1 MRQDWQKPGQVGGV
15 TLEIAQLKAFL
26 AAAERGSFVRAAQS
40 LILTQPSL
48 SARIQALETELNA
61 SLFHRMGRGVRLT
74 DAGKSFLPYAQRALE
89 TLDQGRAALNTLR
102 EATSGT
108 LLVGT
113 ARAIGAYVLPEILD
127 HFRNEYP
134 GIEVHI
140 RTGRS
145 SEVLKMVAEE
155 EVQVG
160 LSRTLRHPDVIAIN
174 LYNEELA
181 LVVHP
186 QHPFATRGEVSI
198 YDVAKEPL
206 ILYDR
211 ESSYFQLID
220 RVCRE
225 AGIIPN
231 VGMVLDSI
239 EATKR
244 MIERGLGVSFLPV
257 HGIAREV
264 ETGAL
269 ARARIEEGH
278 EVALPTSV
286 MVRRGRLYSPAM
298 KAFLGTLARRYAAPI
313 PSLESD
319 RAVA

>member
-1 MRQDWQKPGQVGGV
+1 M
-15 TLEIAQLKAFL
+15 EIAQLKAFL

-74 DAGKSFLPYAQRALE
+74 EAGKSFLPYAQRALE

-160 LSRTLRHPDVIAIN
+160 LSRTLRHPDVVAIN

-186 QHPFATRGEVSI
+186 QHPFAARGEVSI

-257 HGIAREV
+257 HSITREV

>member
-1 MRQDWQKPGQVGGV
+1 
-15 TLEIAQLKAFL
+15 LEIAQLKAFL

-48 SARIQALETELNA
+48 SARIQALETELSA

-74 DAGKSFLPYAQRALE
+74 EAGKSFLPYAQRALE

-134 GIEVHI
+134 GIEV
-140 RTGRS
+140 
-145 SEVLKMVAEE
+145 LKMVAEE

-160 LSRTLRHPDVIAIN
+160 LSRTLRHPDVVAIN

-186 QHPFATRGEVSI
+186 QHPFATKGEVSI

-244 MIERGLGVSFLPV
+244 MIERGLGISFLPV
-257 HGIAREV
+257 HSITREV

-269 ARARIEEGH
+269 AQARIEEGH

-298 KAFLGTLARRYAAPI
+298 KAFLGTLARRYAATI

>member
-1 MRQDWQKPGQVGGV
+1 M
-15 TLEIAQLKAFL
+15 EIAQLKAFL
-26 AAAERGSFVRAAQS
+26 AAAERGSFVRAAQA

-48 SARIQALETELNA
+48 SARIKSLEAELEVT
-61 SLFHRMGRGVRLT
+61 LFHRMGRGVRLT
-74 DAGKSFLPYAQRALE
+74 EAGKTFLPYAQRALE
-89 TLDQGRAALNTLR
+89 TLDQGRSTLNALQET
-102 EATSGT
+102 ASGT
-108 LLVGT
+108 LVVGT
-113 ARAIGAYVLPEILD
+113 ARAIGAYVLPEVLSQ
-127 HFRNEYP
+127 FRTGYP

-145 SEVLKMVAEE
+145 SEVLKMVADE

-160 LSRTLRHPDVIAIN
+160 LARTLRHPDVRAID

-181 LVVHP
+181 LTVHP
-186 QHPFATRGEVSI
+186 QHPFADREEASI

-244 MIERGLGVSFLPV
+244 MIERGLGISFLPV
-257 HGIAREV
+257 HGISREV

-269 ARARIEEGH
+269 ATANIREGH
-278 EVALPTSV
+278 RVALPTSV
-286 MVRRGRLYSPAM
+286 MVRRGRVYSPSM
-298 KAFLGTLARRYAAPI
+298 RAFLSTLARLYAADI
-313 PSLESD
+313 PSLE
-319 RAVA
+319 ANQAIA

>member
-1 MRQDWQKPGQVGGV
+1 M
-15 TLEIAQLKAFL
+15 EIAQLKAFL

-48 SARIQALETELNA
+48 SARIQALETELKAN
-61 SLFHRMGRGVRLT
+61 LFHRMGRGVRLT
-74 DAGKSFLPYAQRALE
+74 EAGKSFLPYAQRALE
-89 TLDQGRAALNTLR
+89 TLEQGRSTLNALQG
-102 EATSGT
+102 ATSGT

-113 ARAIGAYVLPEILD
+113 ARAIGAYVLPDILAQ
-127 HFRNEYP
+127 FRAEYP

-145 SEVLKMVAEE
+145 SEVLKMVADE

-160 LSRTLRHPDVIAIN
+160 LARTLRHPDVLAVN
-174 LYNEELA
+174 LYDEELA
-181 LVVHP
+181 LTIHP
-186 QHPFATRGEVSI
+186 NHPFAGRGEVSI

-257 HGIAREV
+257 HGIAREI

-269 ARARIEEGH
+269 AQARIEEGY
-278 EVALPTSV
+278 EVALPTSA

-298 KAFLGTLARRYAAPI
+298 RAFLGSLARRYSAAI
-313 PSLESD
+313 PSIESD

>member
-1 MRQDWQKPGQVGGV
+1 M
-15 TLEIAQLKAFL
+15 EIAQLKALL

-48 SARIQALETELNA
+48 SARIQALETELKV

-74 DAGKSFLPYAQRALE
+74 EAGKTFLPYAQRAIE
-89 TLDQGRAALNTLR
+89 TLEQGRSTLNALG

-113 ARAIGAYVLPEILD
+113 ARAIGAYVLPEILAE
-127 HFRNEYP
+127 FRGEYP

-145 SEVLKMVAEE
+145 TEVLKMVAEE

-160 LSRTLRHPDVIAIN
+160 LARTLRHPDVLTVN
-174 LYNEELA
+174 LYEEELA
-181 LVVHP
+181 LTIHP
-186 QHPFATRGEVSI
+186 SHPFATRGEVSI

-244 MIERGLGVSFLPV
+244 MIERGLGVSFLPA
-257 HGIAREV
+257 HGVTREV
-264 ETGAL
+264 DTGAL
-269 ARARIEEGH
+269 ALARIQEGYK
-278 EVALPTSV
+278 VSLPTSV

-298 KAFLGTLARRYAAPI
+298 QAFLGTLARRYATTI
-313 PSLESD
+313 PSIETP

>member
-1 MRQDWQKPGQVGGV
+1 M
-15 TLEIAQLKAFL
+15 EIAQLKAFL

-48 SARIQALETELNA
+48 SARIHALETGLNA
-61 SLFHRMGRGVRLT
+61 SLFHRLGRGVRLT
-74 DAGKSFLPYAQRALE
+74 EAGKSFLPYAQRALE
-89 TLDQGRAALNTLR
+89 TLDQGRSALNALQ

-127 HFRNEYP
+127 HFRAEYP

-145 SEVLKMVAEE
+145 TEVLKMVADE

-160 LSRTLRHPDVIAIN
+160 LARTLRHPDVLAVS
-174 LYNEELA
+174 LYNEDLA
-181 LVVHP
+181 LTVHP
-186 QHPFATRGEVSI
+186 QHPFAVRGEASI

-225 AGIIPN
+225 AGVIPN

-257 HGIAREV
+257 HGITREV

-269 ARARIEEGH
+269 ALARIQEGH
-278 EVALPTSV
+278 QVALPTSV

-298 KAFLGTLARRYAAPI
+298 RAFLKTLARKYAVTM
-313 PSLESD
+313 PSLESEKD
-319 RAVA
+319 GALP

>member
-1 MRQDWQKPGQVGGV
+1 M
-15 TLEIAQLKAFL
+15 EIAQLKAFL

-40 LILTQPSL
+40 LLTQPSL
-48 SARIQALETELNA
+48 SARIQALETELKVA
-61 SLFHRMGRGVRLT
+61 LFHRMGRGVRLT
-74 DAGKSFLPYAQRALE
+74 EAGKSFLPYAQRALE
-89 TLDQGRAALNTLR
+89 TLEQGRSALNALE

-113 ARAIGAYVLPEILD
+113 ARAIGAYVLPEILAQ
-127 HFRNEYP
+127 FRNEYP

-145 SEVLKMVAEE
+145 TEVLKMVADE

-160 LSRTLRHPDVIAIN
+160 LARTLRHPDVLSVS

-181 LVVHP
+181 LTVHP
-186 QHPFATRGEVSI
+186 QHPFASRDEVSI

-257 HGIAREV
+257 HGISREV

-269 ARARIEEGH
+269 ALTRIQEGH
-278 EVALPTSV
+278 QVALPTSV

-298 KAFLGTLARRYAAPI
+298 RAFLGTLARRYATAI
-313 PSLESD
+313 PSLKSD